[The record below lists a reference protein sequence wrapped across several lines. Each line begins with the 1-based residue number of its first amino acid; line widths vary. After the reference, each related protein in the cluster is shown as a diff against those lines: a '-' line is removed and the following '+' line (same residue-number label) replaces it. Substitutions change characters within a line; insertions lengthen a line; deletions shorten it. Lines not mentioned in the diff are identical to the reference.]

1 MIDGRAVASNLG
13 VTQTSRARHPA
24 VASLGGNG
32 LRFDTKGSS
41 KVVTLNTEQLSSR
54 LSKRLSE
61 PAMLDLTKRL
71 IAIPSENPPGNH
83 YEECARTLC
92 DELDRLGFD
101 DVRREGACVLAS
113 AGTVPA
119 KPLFSCHHDV
129 VPAQNRDQ
137 FQPRVEGANLFGRG
151 SSAMKSG
158 LGAILFSPAP
168 GRDGAGLKNCSIV
181 SLQEPD

>member
-1 MIDGRAVASNLG
+1 MLG
-13 VTQTSRARHPA
+13 VAQQSSGRHGG
-24 VASLGGNG
+24 VGSLGGNG

-41 KVVTLNTEQLSSR
+41 QVVTLNTEQLSSR

-101 DVRREGACVLAS
+101 DVRRGGAWVLAS
-113 AGTVPA
+113 AGTGPR
-119 KPLFSCHHDV
+119 KLFFNGPFEC

-137 FQPRVEGANLFGRG
+137 FHPRVEGANLFGPG
-151 SSAMKSG
+151 S
-158 LGAILFSPAP
+158 
-168 GRDGAGLKNCSIV
+168 AGTKRAC
-181 SLQEPD
+181 EPVVHDETTA